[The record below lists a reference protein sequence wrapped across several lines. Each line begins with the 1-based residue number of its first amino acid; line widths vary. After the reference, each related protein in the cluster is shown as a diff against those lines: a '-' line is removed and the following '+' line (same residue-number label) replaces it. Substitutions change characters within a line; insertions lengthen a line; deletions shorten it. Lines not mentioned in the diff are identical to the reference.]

1 MVHGSHGKSF
11 SRSMFLMM
19 EVWGWW
25 PWCGHGSHYSHGG
38 GAGMVAKVWAW
49 LPWCGHGSH
58 GSHGALARSR

>member
-11 SRSMFLMM
+11 SRSMFLMK